1 MDHTDINTQ
10 KQIGYT
16 SAHILNKLIIN
27 IKMGSQKFGSHRFKQ
42 THTNLVEVKE
52 DVSNVQDSLYSL
64 FWVRVCVLVVVWEIS
79 VQSHLPTNSRVL

>member
-27 IKMGSQKFGSHRFKQ
+27 IK